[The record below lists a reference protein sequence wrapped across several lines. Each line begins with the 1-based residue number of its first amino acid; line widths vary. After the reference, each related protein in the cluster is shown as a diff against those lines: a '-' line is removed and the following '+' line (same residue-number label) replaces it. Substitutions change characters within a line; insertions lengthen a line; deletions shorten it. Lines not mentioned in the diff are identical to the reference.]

1 MKLDKLKEKEGLI
14 SISLFWFS
22 AALGILILV
31 KLGGFFVSSASA
43 VRLVDDALAQSKPD
57 ANDAKKYLAK
67 FKEVADELK
76 KKNMFA
82 PPPPKPGWPVS
93 SVQGI
98 LGHTAF
104 INGDWRKVGDEIGG
118 AKVLEIGP
126 TYVKMVW
133 EGKEK
138 TFYPFD
144 VKSSPRSQ
152 KAKKAVAKKA
162 RPKKKKEKP
171 KEEEVATASEED
183 PLAWMGVKLSPK
195 LRAKILEKWN
205 EMSDEEKEEAKEEW
219 NKLSDEEKEERVEMM
234 EEHVDDM

>member
-1 MKLDKLKEKEGLI
+1 
-14 SISLFWFS
+14 
-22 AALGILILV
+22 
-31 KLGGFFVSSASA
+31 
-43 VRLVDDALAQSKPD
+43 
-57 ANDAKKYLAK
+57 
-67 FKEVADELK
+67 
-76 KKNMFA
+76 MFA

-93 SVQGI
+93 SVQI

-126 TYVKMVW
+126 NYVKMVW

-138 TFYPFD
+138 IFYPFD
-144 VKSSPRSQ
+144 VESAPRPKKA
-152 KAKKAVAKKA
+152 KAKKVVTKKA
-162 RPKKKKEKP
+162 RPKKEAKEKP
-171 KEEEVATASEED
+171 KEEKVAMVSEED

-205 EMSDEEKEEAKEEW
+205 EMSDEAKEQMKEQW
-219 NKLSDEEKEERVEMM
+219 NKLSDEQKEEHVKMM

>member
-1 MKLDKLKEKEGLI
+1 MR
-14 SISLFWFS
+14 WHR
-22 AALGILILV
+22 
-31 KLGGFFVSSASA
+31 VS
-43 VRLVDDALAQSKPD
+43 RMRTTQ
-57 ANDAKKYLAK
+57 KKYLAK

-76 KKNMFA
+76 RKNIFA

-93 SVQGI
+93 SVQI

-144 VKSSPRSQ
+144 VKSSPRPK
-152 KAKKAVAKKA
+152 KAKKTVAKKSE
-162 RPKKKKEKP
+162 PKKVTEKP
-171 KEEEVATASEED
+171 KEEVTTVSEED

-195 LRAKILEKWN
+195 LRAKLLEKWN
-205 EMSDEEKEEAKEEW
+205 EMSDEEKEEAKERW
-219 NKLSDEEKEERVEMM
+219 NSLSDEQKEEMVEQM
-234 EEHVDDM
+234 EEHVDDI